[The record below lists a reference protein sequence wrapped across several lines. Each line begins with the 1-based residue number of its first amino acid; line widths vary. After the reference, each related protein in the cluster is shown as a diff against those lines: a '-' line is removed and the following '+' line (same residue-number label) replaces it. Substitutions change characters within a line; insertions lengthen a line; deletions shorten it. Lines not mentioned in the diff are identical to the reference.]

1 MQNRD
6 GGVEGAVK
14 SRGTAWSRSGAARS
28 MASWPR
34 RRFLERG
41 DLRLQAAAAFLHR
54 PMAHQCRPG
63 GDMAAR
69 RRCSLRRPPCRP
81 DGDVGA
87 GGVATPAP
95 PSPPA
100 SPFFFFFPEQRLRQ
114 GHGAC
119 ALRSSPSTPSPFPS
133 LSEFAAQQEEKPHGY
148 WTGAAAD
155 LGKSPM
161 GGGAGTGR
169 CGWGGFKRAAP

>member
-1 MQNRD
+1 VSSSGAGAEQGMQNRD

-54 PMAHQCRPG
+54 PMVHQCRPG

-87 GGVATPAP
+87 RRRCDSGSSF
-95 PSPPA
+95 SPCF
-100 SPFFFFFPEQRLRQ
+100 SFLFF
-114 GHGAC
+114 
-119 ALRSSPSTPSPFPS
+119 
-133 LSEFAAQQEEKPHGY
+133 LS
-148 WTGAAAD
+148 
-155 LGKSPM
+155 
-161 GGGAGTGR
+161 
-169 CGWGGFKRAAP
+169 